1 VEILPRTTVR
11 KFVAVEQAQPIPAA
25 EKLHRISTGAP
36 LRVLG

>member
-1 VEILPRTTVR
+1 VGREFAPLHEH
-11 KFVAVEQAQPIPAA
+11 APIPAA